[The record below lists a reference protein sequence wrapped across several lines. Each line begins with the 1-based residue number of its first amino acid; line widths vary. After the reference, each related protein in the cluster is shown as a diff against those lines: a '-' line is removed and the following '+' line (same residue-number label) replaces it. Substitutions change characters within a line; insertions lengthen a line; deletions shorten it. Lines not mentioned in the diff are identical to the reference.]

1 MFGSPF
7 LSVFILLCDLSKP
20 ICDPTGMIM
29 WQKAKRAVSID
40 TARSIA
46 NVARASGAQP
56 VGVFVDE
63 DAQAIMER

>member
-1 MFGSPF
+1 
-7 LSVFILLCDLSKP
+7 
-20 ICDPTGMIM
+20 M